1 MNKKPK
7 ADTRKGIYSVYS
19 TVDHLQTLAQLIEK
33 KQTDYHKWLW
43 LALVHCENACLGRTV
58 SKL

>member
-33 KQTDYHKWLW
+33 KQTDYHK
-43 LALVHCENACLGRTV
+43 
-58 SKL
+58 